1 MTRTPRDPGVSLAAL
16 LAAFSFAMDLG
27 LGQPM
32 AHVLRSW
39 RLAARLGEQVGLGPG
54 ERSDLYYT
62 AVLAWAGCVA
72 DGPEVAAW
80 FGDDI
85 AFRSDTYGVDLR
97 GVSGAAFF
105 LRHAGSSGPL
115 AQRVRKT
122 VTIAATGGRDI
133 ERGLMAHCLATST
146 IAERLGLDPAVGDS
160 LRQFFARW
168 DGRGVPGGIGGD
180 RIGLGM
186 RLFHL
191 ADVVE
196 VMHRTAGIDAAIE
209 VARARRG
216 TQFDPVVVDAFC
228 ASARELL
235 ADSDVEPDYEELIA
249 ADPGLRRNLT
259 GAELDSALEVIADF
273 TDLRSPYRAGHSR
286 GVADLG
292 GRAAA
297 VAGLP
302 EADITLVRHAALLH
316 DIGLHGV
323 PASILDKPAGLSV
336 TERERLRMNSYYT
349 ERVLA
354 RPAGLARIG
363 AVAALAY
370 ERLDGSGA
378 HRGLTGSAIPMTA
391 RLLAA
396 ADVYRAMTEPRAYRD
411 ALPSKRILAEMR
423 AEVRGGRLDAGAV
436 DAVLEAAGQPR
447 GRRVSGP
454 DGLTPRELEVLG
466 LIARGA
472 STRDVARALGITP
485 KTAGTHI
492 ERIYTKTGSSS
503 RSTVTLY
510 AVQHGL
516 LDTLAVDS

>member
-1 MTRTPRDPGVSLAAL
+1 MTRDARDAGVSLAAL

-39 RLAARLGEQVGLGPG
+39 RLASRLGERLGLYPG
-54 ERSDLYYT
+54 ERSDLFYT

-72 DGPEVAAW
+72 DAPEVAAW

-85 AFRSDTYGVDLR
+85 AFRADSYTVDLR
-97 GVSGAAFF
+97 GVNGAVFV
-105 LRHAGSSGPL
+105 LGHAGSSGPL
-115 AQRVRKT
+115 TQRVRKT
-122 VTIAATGGRDI
+122 VKIAAQGGRDI
-133 ERGLMAHCLATST
+133 ERGLMAHCLTTST
-146 IAERLGLDPAVGDS
+146 MADRLGLDPAVGDS

-168 DGRGVPGGIGGD
+168 DGKGVPGGIGGE

-196 VMHRTAGIDAAIE
+196 VLHREAGIDAA
-209 VARARRG
+209 VDAARSRRG
-216 TQFDPVVVDAFC
+216 TQFDPAVVDAFC

-235 ADSDVEPDYEELIA
+235 ADGDTEPDYGELIA
-249 ADPGLRRNLT
+249 ADPALRRNLT
-259 GAELDSALEVIADF
+259 NAELDSALEVVADF

-286 GVADLG
+286 GVADLAA
-292 GRAAA
+292 RAAA

-302 EADITLVRHAALLH
+302 DADVTLVRRAALVH
-316 DIGLHGV
+316 GIGLHGV
-323 PASILDKPAGLSV
+323 PATILDKPAPLTV

-349 ERVLA
+349 ERVLS
-354 RPAGLARIG
+354 RPAALSRIG
-363 AVAALAY
+363 ALAALVH

-378 HRGLTGSAIPMTA
+378 HRGLTAPAIPVTA
-391 RLLAA
+391 RILAA
-396 ADVYRAMTEPRAYRD
+396 ADTCRAASEPRAYRE
-411 ALPSKRILAEMR
+411 ALSPKRIAAELR
-423 AEVRGGRLDAGAV
+423 AEVRAGRLDAAAV
-436 DAVLEAAGQPR
+436 DAVLDAAGQPR
-447 GRRVSGP
+447 GRRRCGP
-454 DGLTPRELEVLG
+454 DGLTPRELEVLV

-472 STRDVARALGITP
+472 STREVARALGITP

-492 ERIYTKTGSSS
+492 ERIYVKTGSST
-503 RSTVTLY
+503 RSTATLY

-516 LDTLAVDS
+516 LDTLAAD

>member
-1 MTRTPRDPGVSLAAL
+1 MTRDARDSGVSLAAL

-39 RLAARLGEQVGLGPG
+39 RLASRLGERVGLSAE

-62 AVLAWAGCVA
+62 AVLAWTGCVA
-72 DGPEVAAW
+72 DAPEVAAW

-85 AFRSDTYGVDLR
+85 AFRADSYRMDLR
-97 GVSGAAFF
+97 GASGAVFF
-105 LRHAGSSGPL
+105 LSHAGSSGPF

-122 VTIAATGGRDI
+122 VTIAAKGGRDI
-133 ERGLMAHCLATST
+133 ERGLMSHCLTTST
-146 IAERLGLDPAVGDS
+146 MAERLGLGPAVGDS

-168 DGRGVPGGIGGD
+168 DGKGVPGGVAGE

-196 VMHRTAGIDAAIE
+196 VLHRSAGIDAAIE
-209 VARARRG
+209 VARSRRG
-216 TQFDPVVVDAFC
+216 TQFDPAVVDAFC
-228 ASARELL
+228 ASARDLL
-235 ADSDVEPDYEELIA
+235 ADAEVEPDYGELIA
-249 ADPGLRRNLT
+249 ADPALRRNLT

-286 GVADLG
+286 GVADLA

-302 EADITLVRHAALLH
+302 EADITVVRRAALLH

-323 PASILDKPAGLSV
+323 PATILDKPGALSV
-336 TERERLRMNSYYT
+336 TELERLRMNSYYT

-354 RPAGLARIG
+354 RPAALSRIG
-363 AVAALAY
+363 AIAALAY

-378 HRGLTGSAIPMTA
+378 HRGLTGPSIPVSA

-396 ADVYRAMTEPRAYRD
+396 ADTYRAMTEPRPYRD
-411 ALPSKRILAEMR
+411 SLPPKQILAELR
-423 AEVRGGRLDAGAV
+423 AEVRRGRLDAAAV

-447 GRRVSGP
+447 HRHRRGP
-454 DGLTPRELEVLG
+454 DGLTPRELEVLV

-472 STRDVARALGITP
+472 STRHVARTLGITP

-492 ERIYTKTGSSS
+492 ERIYAKTGSST
-503 RSTVTLY
+503 RATATLY

-516 LDTLAVDS
+516 LDTLATDS